1 MCANQSEQL
10 HQLISHA
17 DTIHSLYARA
27 NGAAP
32 QYYSNHSLCY
42 NGTGSTLPTG
52 AAAFPWPVS
61 CCCESGRLPPLLLL
75 LLLLLLLVLL
85 FLLLVLILLLLLLLL
100 LVVVL
105 LPLILLILLTLLVR
119 LLVLLLQTFRFGVGP
134 GHLGP
139 SEGDGSGRYICV
151 PHPDRLVTGAGL
163 ALRFYRLSLRFHC
176 IIDFF
181 CAVLT
186 VDRCLQPGRTRSM
199 WRASS

>member
-1 MCANQSEQL
+1 MIKSNARPRRLRCC
-10 HQLISHA
+10 
-17 DTIHSLYARA
+17 SLSSYAL
-27 NGAAP
+27 
-32 QYYSNHSLCY
+32 SSSSFSSLL
-42 NGTGSTLPTG
+42 S
-52 AAAFPWPVS
+52 F
-61 CCCESGRLPPLLLL
+61 LLLLVVVVVL

-85 FLLLVLILLLLLLLL
+85 LLLLVLILLLLLLLL

-105 LPLILLILLTLLVR
+105 LLLILLILLTLLVR